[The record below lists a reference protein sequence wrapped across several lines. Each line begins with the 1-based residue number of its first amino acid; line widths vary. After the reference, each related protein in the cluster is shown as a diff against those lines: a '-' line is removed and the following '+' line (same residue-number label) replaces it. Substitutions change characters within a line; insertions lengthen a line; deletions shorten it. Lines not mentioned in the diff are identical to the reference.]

1 MNRFS
6 EYAGISLVVF
16 SMMISLGL
24 GEWGF
29 GIRVIQINPKDILE
43 RQIKELYRG
52 YSFKP
57 FISFDTFYNVRDSV
71 TYVFLVFLHIIQGT

>member
-16 SMMISLGL
+16 STRISLGL
-24 GEWGF
+24 GGWGF
-29 GIRVIQINPKDILE
+29 GIGALQINPKDILE

-57 FISFDTFYNVRDSV
+57 FISFNTFYNVRDGIV
-71 TYVFLVFLHIIQGT
+71 NC